1 MDDDMQKYLIPRYLD
16 EPAKVLIFTM
26 DEIAAIVVCG
36 LAGLYLAHFLPGVL
50 AGLGLVAALRRLKR
64 GGGIN
69 ILLYLAYWRLPPA
82 FGRGVLGLRATPPS
96 CARLFAG

>member
-36 LAGLYLAHFLPGVL
+36 LAGLYLAHFAELRAPVRGVRGGR
-50 AGLGLVAALRRLKR
+50 ARRQGRRRDERPWNLRR
-64 GGGIN
+64 
-69 ILLYLAYWRLPPA
+69 
-82 FGRGVLGLRATPPS
+82 
-96 CARLFAG
+96 